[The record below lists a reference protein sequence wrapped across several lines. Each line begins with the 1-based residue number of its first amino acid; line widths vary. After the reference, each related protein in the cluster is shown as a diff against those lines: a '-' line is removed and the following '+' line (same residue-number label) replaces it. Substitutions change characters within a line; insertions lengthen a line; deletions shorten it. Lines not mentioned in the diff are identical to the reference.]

1 MSRRAW
7 AIAILAAWGL
17 SLGWLIKRTYFRSTG
32 QRLAEAALAVPPSA
46 VFYRIT
52 VGAQQIGFASTTID
66 TLQDTVRVEDVLVLD
81 VPALGKLHRTTTRS
95 QALLNRALRLR
106 EMSALV
112 DGDDSH
118 FAAHGEMQGD
128 TTLRLILSTG
138 EDSQLTW
145 VRFPRPVVLPSL
157 LPLRLAFGGELKTG
171 RTSVLR
177 VFDPALL
184 AEREVAVTVAVEST
198 LIVPDSADYDSTAM
212 AWVAVHFDTMRAFR
226 LDQRSSGLA
235 ASMWVD
241 AQGHIVRAASP
252 TGVTFERTAFELAY
266 ENFRRRDTAR
276 VARSSAAPDRGAIVP
291 ITAIAAG
298 LRPLNRLDTAATFR
312 VRLVDLAPAGL
323 DLASD
328 RQTLSGDTVTVRPD
342 RPAALVAP
350 YRLPA
355 TDTTL
360 QAYLRA
366 EPLLQSTNPRIQAQA
381 RLLMGRQRNPTAIAA
396 ALAHWVATSVRGE
409 AGAMLPSALAVF
421 EGRRGDCTE
430 HTTLFVALARAAGL
444 PARPVAGL
452 LLVDGRLYYHD
463 WAEVYLNGWVAVDPT
478 LDQMP
483 ADAGHLRLVI
493 GGLAR
498 QMELTRLIGK
508 LRLEVL

>member
-1 MSRRAW
+1 MSRRGW
-7 AIAILAAWGL
+7 GLAILAAWIL

-32 QRLAEAALAVPPSA
+32 QRLAEAALAVPPGA

-66 TLQDTVRVEDVLVLD
+66 TLQDTIRVEDVLVVD
-81 VPALGKLHRTTTRS
+81 VPALGKVHRTTARS
-95 QALLNRALRLR
+95 QAFLNRALRLR
-106 EMSALV
+106 QMSALV
-112 DGDDSH
+112 DGDDSR
-118 FAAHGEMQGD
+118 FTAHGEMVGD
-128 TTLRLILSTG
+128 SSLRLILSTG

-145 VRFPRPVVLPSL
+145 ARFTRPVVLPSL

-171 RTSVLR
+171 RTSALR

-184 AEREVAVTVAVEST
+184 AERDVAVTIAAEST
-198 LIVPDSADYDSTAM
+198 LVVPDSADYDSTAM
-212 AWVAVHFDTMRAFR
+212 AWVAVHFDTVRAFR
-226 LDQRSSGLA
+226 LDQRSEGLA

-241 AQGHIVRAASP
+241 AQGHIVRATSA
-252 TGVTFERTAFELAY
+252 TGVTLDRTAFELAY

-276 VARSSAAPDRGAIVP
+276 VARSSAQPEPGGIVP
-291 ITAIAAG
+291 ISAIAAG
-298 LRPLNRLDTAATFR
+298 VRNRPGAAAALR
-312 VRLVDLAPAGL
+312 VRLTGDAVNGM
-323 DLASD
+323 DLASE
-328 RQTLSGDTVTVRPD
+328 RQRLTGDTLTVQID
-342 RPAALVAP
+342 RPAALMAG

-355 TDTTL
+355 SDTAL
-360 QAYLRA
+360 AAYLRP
-366 EPLLQSTNPRIQAQA
+366 EPLLQSTNPRIEAQA
-381 RLLMGRQRNPTAIAA
+381 RLLRGRGRDPTTTAT
-396 ALAHWVATSVRGE
+396 ALVHWVATTVRDE
-409 AGAMLPSALAVF
+409 AGALLPSALAVF

-430 HTTLFVALARAAGL
+430 HTTLFIALARAAGL

-463 WAEVYLNGWVAVDPT
+463 WAEVYLRGWVAVDPT
-478 LDQMP
+478 LDQLP

>member
-1 MSRRAW
+1 VSRRGW
-7 AIAILAAWGL
+7 ALAILAAWIL

-32 QRLAEAALAVPPSA
+32 QRLAEAALAVPPGA

-66 TLQDTVRVEDVLVLD
+66 TLQDTVRVEDVLVVD
-81 VPALGKLHRTTTRS
+81 VPALGRLHRTTARS

-106 EMSALV
+106 QMTALV
-112 DGDDSH
+112 DGDDSR
-118 FAAHGEMQGD
+118 FTARGEMVGD
-128 TTLRLILSTG
+128 SSLRLILSAG

-145 VRFPRPVVLPSL
+145 ARFTRPVVLPSL

-171 RTSVLR
+171 RTSALR

-184 AEREVAVTVAVEST
+184 AERDVAVTIAAEST
-198 LIVPDSADYDSTAM
+198 LVVPDSADYDSTAM
-212 AWVAVHFDTMRAFR
+212 GWVAVHFDTVRAFR
-226 LDQRSSGLA
+226 LDQRSEGLA

-241 AQGHIVRAASP
+241 AQGHIVRATSP
-252 TGVTFERTAFELAY
+252 TGVTLDRTAFELAY

-276 VARSSAAPDRGAIVP
+276 VARSSARRDAGEIVP

-298 LRPLNRLDTAATFR
+298 VRVRPTAADSFR
-312 VRLVDLAPAGL
+312 VRLVDIAPTGL
-323 DLASD
+323 DLVSD
-328 RQTLSGDTVTVRPD
+328 RQRLTGDTLTVRPD
-342 RPAALVAP
+342 RPAALRAA
-350 YRLPA
+350 YRLPSPDTA
-355 TDTTL
+355 LTD
-360 QAYLRA
+360 YLRP
-366 EPLLQSTNPRIQAQA
+366 EPLLQSTNPRIEAQA
-381 RLLMGRQRNPTAIAA
+381 RLVMGRGRDPRETAV
-396 ALAHWVATSVRGE
+396 ALAHWVAATVRYE
-409 AGAMLPSALAVF
+409 AGAVLPSALAVF

-452 LLVDGRLYYHD
+452 LFAGGRLYYHD

-478 LDQMP
+478 LDQLP
-483 ADAGHLRLVI
+483 ADAGHLRLVV